1 MSNLLFAGG
10 AVVQGTTLSG
20 IFGNQLVTGG
30 AIQPSSQACI
40 VDLTPPTFSGINF
53 LTRGALGQ
61 LRVSW
66 LAASDMS
73 SPIRYEVYVQEA
85 PALNLFNTAN
95 IALVTTNLQTDIFVL
110 ADGSLLQS
118 GVKYFVG
125 VRAVDAV
132 GNRDNNIVSLFQTTP
147 GITGATNA
155 KINGVF
161 AVNNSNQLIA
171 SFWVND
177 NDGTINNPARLGLAS
192 YVIYDQNG
200 SLVPSMSQNNISAD
214 SEGFYEI
221 TPVPSVLDL
230 DNTFYTV
237 KVTIF
242 VDGIAI
248 VYNLPISYAEA
259 GPQYEPRAVF
269 SIDAANQL
277 QATIWITKNGEQ
289 ISTNLGTASYAV
301 YNKDGAA
308 LGISQSG
315 IVADVNGLFKTT
327 PVLAVALTDLT
338 HYTVIFS
345 ITADGAVRKGAIGI
359 TVAE

>member
-1 MSNLLFAGG
+1 MSNLLFSGG
-10 AVVQGTTLSG
+10 AIVQGTTLGS
-20 IFGNQLVTGG
+20 IFGNQLVTGV
-30 AIQPSSQACI
+30 AFQPSSQACI
-40 VDLTPPTFSGINF
+40 IDLTAPTFSGISL

-61 LRVSW
+61 LKAIW
-66 LAASDMS
+66 AAATDSS
-73 SPIRYEVYVQEA
+73 SPIRYEIYVQEA

-95 IALVTTNLQTDIFVL
+95 IALVTTNLQADIFSL
-110 ADGSLLQS
+110 ADGTLLQS
-118 GVKYFVG
+118 GKNYFVG

-132 GNRDNNIVSLFQTTP
+132 GNRDNNTVSYSQTTP

-155 KINGVF
+155 KISGVF
-161 AVNNSNQLIA
+161 AVNTSNQLIA
-171 SFWVND
+171 SFWVTD
-177 NDGTINNPARLGLAS
+177 NDGVIDNPTRLGLAS

-200 SLVPSMSQNNISAD
+200 NLVPSMSQSNISAD

-221 TPVPSVLDL
+221 TPVASVLDL
-230 DNTFYTV
+230 DNTYYTV
-237 KVTIF
+237 QVTIL

-248 VYNLPISYAEA
+248 VYNLPITYAEA

-289 ISTNLGTASYAV
+289 VNTNLGTASYAV
-301 YNKDGAA
+301 YNKDGVA

-315 IVADVNGLFKTT
+315 ITADVNGLFKTT
-327 PVLAVALTDLT
+327 PVLATALTDLT
-338 HYTVIFS
+338 HYTVIFN

-359 TVAE
+359 TIAE

>member
-10 AVVQGTTLSG
+10 AVVQGTTLSN

-40 VDLTPPTFSGINF
+40 IDLTPPTFGGIT
-53 LTRGALGQ
+53 LLARGALGQ
-61 LRVSW
+61 LRASW
-66 LAASDMS
+66 ASAIDLS

-85 PALNLFNTAN
+85 PASNLFNVAN
-95 IALVTTNLQTDIFVL
+95 IALVTTNLQVDIFFL
-110 ADGSLLQS
+110 ADGTLLQS
-118 GVKYFVG
+118 GRNYFVG

-132 GNRDNNIVSLFQTTP
+132 GNRDNNIVSFSQTTP

-155 KINGVF
+155 TISGVF
-161 AVNNSNQLIA
+161 AVNTSNQLIA
-171 SFWVND
+171 SFWVTD
-177 NDGTINNPARLGLAS
+177 NDGVINNPSRLGLAS

-200 SLVPSMSQNNISAD
+200 SLVPSMSQNNIAAD

-221 TPVPSVLDL
+221 NPVISVLDL
-230 DNTFYTV
+230 DNTYYTV

-248 VYNLPISYAEA
+248 VYNLPITYAEA

-269 SIDAANQL
+269 SIDATNQL

-289 ISTNLGTASYAV
+289 ISNNLGTASYAV
-301 YNKDGAA
+301 YNKDGVA

-327 PVLAVALTDLT
+327 PVLAIALTDLT

>member
-20 IFGNQLVTGG
+20 IFGNQLVSGG
-30 AIQPSSQACI
+30 ALQPTAQACI
-40 VDLTPPTFSGINF
+40 IDLTPPTFTGIDS
-53 LTRGALGQ
+53 LSRGALGQ
-61 LRVSW
+61 LTVSW
-66 LAASDMS
+66 LAGSDLS
-73 SPIRYEVYVQEA
+73 SPIRYEVYVQAE
-85 PALNLFNTAN
+85 PASNLFNIAN
-95 IALVTTNLQTDIFVL
+95 IALVTTNLQTDVFAL
-110 ADGSLLQS
+110 ANGSLLQP

-132 GNRDNNIVSLFQTTP
+132 GNRDNNTVSLFQTTP

-200 SLVPSMSQNNISAD
+200 NLVPSMSQNNIAAD
-214 SEGFYEI
+214 AEGFYEI
-221 TPVPSVLDL
+221 NPVASVLDL

-248 VYNLPISYAEA
+248 AYNLPVTYAEA

-269 SIDAANQL
+269 SINASNQL
-277 QATIWITKNGEQ
+277 QASVWITKNGEQ
-289 ISTNLGTASYAV
+289 INSNLGTASYAM
-301 YNKDGAA
+301 YDKDGAA
-308 LGISQSG
+308 MGISQSG
-315 IVADVNGLFKTT
+315 IVADVNGFFKTT
-327 PVLAVALTDLT
+327 PVTGVNLTDLT
-338 HYTVIFS
+338 HYTVVFL
-345 ITADGAVRKGAIGI
+345 ITADGAVRRGAMGI

>member
-10 AVVQGTTLSG
+10 AIVQGTTLG
-20 IFGNQLVTGG
+20 TIFGNQLVTGG
-30 AIQPSSQACI
+30 AFQPSSQACI
-40 VDLTPPTFSGINF
+40 IDLTPPTFGGITF

-61 LRVSW
+61 LRASW
-66 LAASDMS
+66 AAATDLS
-73 SPIRYEVYVQEA
+73 SPIKYEVYVQAETD
-85 PALNLFNTAN
+85 LNLFNVVN
-95 IALVTTNLQTDIFVL
+95 IAFITPNLQADIFSL
-110 ADGSLLQS
+110 ANGTLLLS
-118 GVKYFVG
+118 GVRYYVG
-125 VRAVDAV
+125 VRAVDSV
-132 GNRDNNIVSLFQTTP
+132 GNRDSNTINFFQTTP

-155 KINGVF
+155 EINGVF
-161 AVNNSNQLIA
+161 AVNTNNQLIA

-177 NDGTINNPARLGLAS
+177 NDGVINDPSRLGLAS

-200 SLVPSMSQNNISAD
+200 NLVPSMTQSNITAD
-214 SEGFYEI
+214 AQGFYEI
-221 TPVPSVLDL
+221 TPVNSVLSL

-237 KVTIF
+237 KVTIY

-259 GPQYEPRAVF
+259 GQQYEPRAVF

-289 ISTNLGTASYAV
+289 INANLGTASYTI
-301 YNKDGAA
+301 YNKEGTA
-308 LGISQSG
+308 LGVSQSG

-327 PVLAVALTDLT
+327 PVIATSLTDLT
-338 HYTVIFS
+338 HYTVIIN
-345 ITADGAVRKGAIGI
+345 ITADGVLRKGVVGI